1 MGDFFVNMKKKL
13 RIKRSDEFQK
23 VINHRKFM
31 RSKSFVVYTK
41 AKREAH
47 ARIGIS
53 VPKKIGN
60 AVVRNKIK
68 RQIREMIR
76 NHALFEGEL
85 DVILIVKANYLRD
98 TYKDNQKD
106 LEKLLKQVKI
116 KNDM

>member
-1 MGDFFVNMKKKL
+1 MGDFFVIMKKKF
-13 RIKRSDEFQK
+13 RIKRSDEFQEI
-23 VINHRKFM
+23 INHRKFM
-31 RSKSFVVYTK
+31 RSKSFVIYTK
-41 AKREAH
+41 IKKEEH

-60 AVVRNKIK
+60 AVVRNKTK

-76 NHALFEGEL
+76 NHEIFEGNL

-98 TYKDNQKD
+98 TYEDNQKD